1 MGHTIKLAALGA
13 VAFMVLDGV
22 WLGLLM
28 KNFYRDQLAPIV
40 RLADGGIAPNW
51 PAAFVVYA
59 LLGTGIALFV
69 IPRASTV
76 SLAAAYGALFGLV
89 VYGVYDFTNYST
101 LRQWPFVLALAD
113 VAWGAAASA
122 ARSSGRPECGSVR
135 KQRNSPAQYPI
146 RAVSKLTGIAIDTLR
161 AWERRHR
168 AVTPVRDDRGRMYT
182 DADIARLRL
191 LRGAVEHGHS
201 IGRLAGLTDAE
212 LRRLAATADANAAS
226 AVAPTRRTPLDTA
239 ALTAALQKYDAT
251 AIDQQISR
259 LAAVLPPLELLRDVL
274 MPVLAQVGD
283 EWHRGPA
290 RIAHEHLMSSTM
302 RNILGSFLRLYARP
316 DVSTRLLFATLAG
329 ERHEIGTLGAAMLA
343 ASSGLGVAYLGP
355 DLPAREIVESV
366 RPAGAQVLVLGLT
379 ATSAGK
385 AKERELRTI
394 VRDLP
399 KEVELWAGG
408 RGAVRHTA
416 VISPRGL
423 VLRDYN
429 AYQQELVRIG
439 GRVA

>member
-1 MGHTIKLAALGA
+1 
-13 VAFMVLDGV
+13 
-22 WLGLLM
+22 M
-28 KNFYRDQLAPIV
+28 K
-40 RLADGGIAPNW
+40 
-51 PAAFVVYA
+51 
-59 LLGTGIALFV
+59 
-69 IPRASTV
+69 
-76 SLAAAYGALFGLV
+76 
-89 VYGVYDFTNYST
+89 
-101 LRQWPFVLALAD
+101 
-113 VAWGAAASA
+113 
-122 ARSSGRPECGSVR
+122 RPPETT
-135 KQRNSPAQYPI
+135 AHYPI
-146 RAVSKLTGIAIDTLR
+146 RAVAKLTGIAIDTVR

-168 AVTPVRDDRGRMYT
+168 AVTPVRDDRGRLYT
-182 DADIARLRL
+182 AADIARLRL
-191 LRGAVEHGHS
+191 LRGAGEQGHS

-226 AVAPTRRTPLDTA
+226 AVAPTPRTPLDTA

-283 EWHRGPA
+283 EWHRGAA

-316 DVSTRLLFATLAG
+316 EVSTRLLFATPAG

-355 DLPAREIVESV
+355 DLPAREIVASV
-366 RPAGAQVLVLGLT
+366 TPAGAQVLVLGLT

-385 AKERELRTI
+385 AQERQLHTI

-408 RGAVRHTA
+408 RGAVRYTA
-416 VISPRGL
+416 LISPRGL
-423 VLRDYN
+423 VLPDYN
-429 AYQQELVRIG
+429 TYQQELVRVG

>member
-1 MGHTIKLAALGA
+1 MSKTHETS
-13 VAFMVLDGV
+13 
-22 WLGLLM
+22 
-28 KNFYRDQLAPIV
+28 
-40 RLADGGIAPNW
+40 
-51 PAAFVVYA
+51 
-59 LLGTGIALFV
+59 
-69 IPRASTV
+69 AS
-76 SLAAAYGALFGLV
+76 
-89 VYGVYDFTNYST
+89 
-101 LRQWPFVLALAD
+101 
-113 VAWGAAASA
+113 
-122 ARSSGRPECGSVR
+122 
-135 KQRNSPAQYPI
+135 YPI
-146 RAVSKLTGIAIDTLR
+146 RAVSKLTGIGIDTLR
-161 AWERRHR
+161 AWERRHG
-168 AVTPVRDDRGRMYT
+168 AVTPIRDDRGRMYT

-191 LRGAVEHGHS
+191 LRGAVEHGHA

-212 LRRLAATADANAAS
+212 LRHLAATAGAS
-226 AVAPTRRTPLDTA
+226 AVSEAAPTRRTPIDTA

-259 LAAVLPPLELLRDVL
+259 LASVLPPLELLRDVL

-283 EWHRGPA
+283 DWHRGPA
-290 RIAHEHLMSSTM
+290 RISHEHLMSSTM

-316 DVSTRLLFATLAG
+316 EVSTRLLFATLSG

-355 DLPAREIVESV
+355 DLPAREIVDSV

-408 RGAVRHTA
+408 RGALRHTA
-416 VISPRGL
+416 LISPRGL
-423 VLRDYN
+423 VLPDYN
-429 AYQQELVRIG
+429 AYQQELVRVG

>member
-1 MGHTIKLAALGA
+1 M
-13 VAFMVLDGV
+13 
-22 WLGLLM
+22 
-28 KNFYRDQLAPIV
+28 
-40 RLADGGIAPNW
+40 
-51 PAAFVVYA
+51 
-59 LLGTGIALFV
+59 
-69 IPRASTV
+69 
-76 SLAAAYGALFGLV
+76 
-89 VYGVYDFTNYST
+89 
-101 LRQWPFVLALAD
+101 
-113 VAWGAAASA
+113 
-122 ARSSGRPECGSVR
+122 
-135 KQRNSPAQYPI
+135 RNC
-146 RAVSKLTGIAIDTLR
+146 AVSPPQPAR
-161 AWERRHR
+161 ARR
-168 AVTPVRDDRGRMYT
+168 P
-182 DADIARLRL
+182 
-191 LRGAVEHGHS
+191 
-201 IGRLAGLTDAE
+201 
-212 LRRLAATADANAAS
+212 

-283 EWHRGPA
+283 DWHRGPA

-316 DVSTRLLFATLAG
+316 EVSIRLLFATLAG

-379 ATSAGK
+379 TTSAGK
-385 AKERELRTI
+385 ARERELRAI

-408 RGAVRHTA
+408 RGAERHA
-416 VISPRGL
+416 ALISPRGL

-429 AYQQELVRIG
+429 AYQQELVRLG
-439 GRVA
+439 GRVRVTPVSIPRQFRPVARSCVSVVLTAAVLTLVATSASAQDTTGVGAISGVVVNAAGQPAGGVRVCALDTASCATSDARGAFRIGELRAGVVSAGDPAPRRPALHQRSGGRARRAGRHRGNHAAHGGGLPSKPSR